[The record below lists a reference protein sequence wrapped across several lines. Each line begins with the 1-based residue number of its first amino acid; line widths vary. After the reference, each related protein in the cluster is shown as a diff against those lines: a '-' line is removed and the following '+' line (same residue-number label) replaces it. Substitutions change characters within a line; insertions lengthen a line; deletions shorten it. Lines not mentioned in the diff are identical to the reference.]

1 MSSNYVNIESVSNEV
16 KDKVKQTLKF
26 RTGNFVWRVKFSS
39 PLNPSSVNNR
49 TVYVTSINQI
59 PLKANIKYDSINRY
73 IEIEPIEPYAQN
85 ESYILTITRSV
96 MSQGGKYL
104 KKEVQIQFKL

>member
-26 RTGNFVWRVKFSS
+26 RTGNFVWRVKFTS

-49 TVYVTSINQI
+49 TVYITSLNQV
-59 PLKANIKYDSINRY
+59 PLKANIRYDSINRY

-85 ESYILTITRSV
+85 ESYILTITKFV
-96 MSQGGKYL
+96 MSQGGNYL
-104 KKEVQIQFKL
+104 KNDVKLQFKL